1 MFFKRKAINPELQDK
16 LATADVRAQNTR
28 DEATLERGVVQP
40 LPTQATQS
48 KLSEKE
54 VQAQKNAVQKVLQ
67 QQEQE
72 QEIKHFYHKKLLETL
87 DLGLLAS
94 LETERAKKDLHE
106 ATVQLMAADQTHVL
120 SAEGRKRIIQ
130 QIEDEVFGLGPLEP
144 LLNDSTVSDILVN
157 GPKSVYVERHG
168 KLERTLY
175 TFLDERHLRNIIDR
189 IVSQVGRRID
199 EASPMVD
206 ARLLDGSRV
215 NAIIPPLAL
224 DGPSVSIRR
233 FAVDKLTMD
242 NLLGYNS
249 LSNEM
254 ARFLDA
260 AVQGELNILISGG
273 TGSGKTT
280 TLNIFSGFI
289 PETARI
295 VTIEDSAELQLQQ
308 PHVVRLETRPA
319 NLEGKGE
326 ITQRDLVKNCL
337 RMRPDRIILGEV
349 RGAEA
354 VDMLAAMNTGHDG
367 SLATIHANTPRDA
380 LSRVENMFSMAGWNM
395 STKNLRSQIAS
406 AIHLVVQMERQED
419 GKRRMVSIS
428 EINGMEGEIITM
440 SEIFRFK
447 RQGVDSEGNVIGDY
461 TAMGIVPDCH
471 DQLVKRG
478 LDVPYE
484 LFNERNS

>member
-1 MFFKRKAINPELQDK
+1 MFFKRKNINPELQEK
-16 LATADVRAQNTR
+16 IATAERHAGKSQDDASFEVGQDLQPVPAQ
-28 DEATLERGVVQP
+28 DIG
-40 LPTQATQS
+40 
-48 KLSEKE
+48 EKE
-54 VQAQKNAVQKVLQ
+54 AEAKEQAVQKALRQ
-67 QQEQE
+67 LRQEQE
-72 QEIKHFYHKKLLETL
+72 VKHFYHQRLLETL

-94 LETERAKKDLHE
+94 LETDKAKKDLHE
-106 ATVQLMAADQTHVL
+106 AILQLMTADQSHVL
-120 SAEGRKRIIQ
+120 SAEGRKRVIQ

-144 LLNDSTVSDILVN
+144 LLHDSTVSDILVN
-157 GPKSVYVERHG
+157 GPKNVYVERHG

-175 TFLDERHLRNIIDR
+175 TFLDDRHLRNIIDR

-206 ARLLDGSRV
+206 ARLMDGSRV

-224 DGPSVSIRR
+224 DGPSLSIRR

-242 NLLGYNS
+242 NLLSFNS
-249 LSNEM
+249 LSEHM
-254 ARFLDA
+254 ARFLEA

-289 PETARI
+289 PEEDRI

-380 LSRVENMFSMAGWNM
+380 LSRVENMFAMAGWNM
-395 STKNLRSQIAS
+395 STKNLRAQIAS
-406 AIHLVVQMERQED
+406 AIHLVVQMDRQED

-440 SEIFRFK
+440 SEIFKFH
-447 RQGVDSEGNVIGDY
+447 RQGVDEKGNVLGYY
-461 TAMGIVPDCH
+461 TSTSIVPDCH

-478 LDVPYE
+478 LDVPFE
-484 LFNERNS
+484 LFNETKG

>member
-1 MFFKRKAINPELQDK
+1 MFFRKKSINPELKEK
-16 LATADVRAQNTR
+16 LASAELKDSAEKNQALSGIGE
-28 DEATLERGVVQP
+28 DVQP
-40 LPTQATQS
+40 ESPQEHGLTHHNA
-48 KLSEKE
+48 KE
-54 VQAQKNAVQKVLQ
+54 SAIQETLKQL
-67 QQEQE
+67 EQE
-72 QEIKHFYHKKLLETL
+72 QEIKHYYHQKLLETL

-94 LETERAKKDLHE
+94 LETSKARKDLHE
-106 ATVQLMAADQTHVL
+106 AVAVLMSQDDSHVL
-120 SAEGRKRIIQ
+120 STEGRKRVMG

-144 LLNDSTVSDILVN
+144 LLGDSTVSDILVN
-157 GPKSVYVERHG
+157 GPKNVYVERHG
-168 KLERTLY
+168 KLEKTMF
-175 TFLDERHLRNIIDR
+175 TFLDDRHLRNIIDR

-206 ARLLDGSRV
+206 ARLMDGSRV

-242 NLLGYNS
+242 DLLRFDS
-249 LSNEM
+249 ISTPM
-254 ARFLDA
+254 AQFLEA
-260 AVQGELNILISGG
+260 AVNGELNILISGG

-280 TLNIFSGFI
+280 TLNIFSGYI
-289 PETARI
+289 PAEARI

-406 AIHLVVQMERQED
+406 AINLVVQMERQED
-419 GKRRMVSIS
+419 GRRRMVSIC

-440 SEIFRFK
+440 SEIFRFH
-447 RQGVDSEGNVIGDY
+447 RQGVDMDGNVKGYY
-461 TAMGIVPDCH
+461 TGMSIIPDCH
-471 DQLVKRG
+471 EQLTKRG
-478 LDVPYE
+478 LDVPYD
-484 LFNERNS
+484 LFNEANS